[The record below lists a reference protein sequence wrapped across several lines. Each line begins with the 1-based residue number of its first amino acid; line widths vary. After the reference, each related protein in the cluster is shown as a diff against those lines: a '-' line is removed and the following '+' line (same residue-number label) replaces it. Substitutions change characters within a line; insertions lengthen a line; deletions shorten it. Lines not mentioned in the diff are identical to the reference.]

1 MNTPSKDFEDFS
13 WRKIGLLHLFGI
25 AVAPYLFGL
34 IIFFREGYSKK
45 AKLFTGVY
53 LALFLVVIVG
63 GRNASKAT
71 EPAAGTKPAVE
82 QSEAGRPNQPAAAK
96 E

>member
-13 WRKIGLLHLFGI
+13 WRKIGKLHLFCI

-34 IIFFREGYSKK
+34 PVIFREGYSKK
-45 AKLFTGVY
+45 AKLITAVY
-53 LALFLVVIVG
+53 AVLFVLVMVG
-63 GRNASKAT
+63 GRKSGDGTESPVAAKVTAEQAVAS
-71 EPAAGTKPAVE
+71 
-82 QSEAGRPNQPAAAK
+82 QPNQPAAK